1 MIHTCHVVIDVGRAY
16 HEPGSS
22 VWMLDDS
29 RLPSLRP
36 GQAWGNWANPVTR
49 KNTAAH
55 FGQWVTGQER
65 SSGGSCEGRA
75 LLLNCERMFGWNE
88 PGAVEGV
95 RVLCELASD
104 AGFGSTWIYAN
115 HADSNPKVL
124 ELVDG
129 RVMPTSR
136 GLFGLSLRTV
146 PMVFPREYGAEVA
159 RQTLAEI
166 AAMQAVSSRPIPGV
180 VLWAASDVRNGGS
193 SAETV
198 VMLRELEAYY
208 RDQVGAWGGGSRGAG
223 KGGE

>member
-65 SSGGSCEGRA
+65 NSGGSCEGRA

-104 AGFGSTWIYAN
+104 AGFGSTWIFAN

-166 AAMQAVSSRPIPGV
+166 AAMSGIGRGAPSV
-180 VLWAASDVRNGGS
+180 VLWAGSDVRNGGS
-193 SAETV
+193 TAETV
-198 VMLRELEAYY
+198 VMLREMEAYY
-208 RDQVGAWGGGSRGAG
+208 REQVEARRGKGGAG

>member
-1 MIHTCHVVIDVGRAY
+1 VVIDVGRAY
-16 HEPGSS
+16 HEAGSS

-75 LLLNCERMFGWNE
+75 LLLNFERMFGWNE
-88 PGAVEGV
+88 PGAVDGV

-104 AGFGSTWIYAN
+104 AGFGSTWIFAN

-136 GLFGLSLRTV
+136 GLDGLSARTI
-146 PMVFPREYGAEVA
+146 PIVFPREYGAEVA

-166 AAMQAVSSRPIPGV
+166 AAKSGIGKGAPSV

-193 SAETV
+193 TAETV

-208 RDQVGAWGGGSRGAG
+208 WEHVGARSGGSGGGG

>member
-1 MIHTCHVVIDVGRAY
+1 VGRAY

-75 LLLNCERMFGWNE
+75 LLLNFERMFGWNE

-136 GLFGLSLRTV
+136 GLVGLSARTI
-146 PMVFPREYGAEVA
+146 PMVYPREYGEETA
-159 RQTLAEI
+159 RRTLAEI
-166 AAMQAVSSRPIPGV
+166 AAMGAIGKQRPPGV

-193 SAETV
+193 TAYTAD
-198 VMLRELEAYY
+198 MLRVLGAYY
-208 RDQVGAWGGGSRGAG
+208 RDQVGAWNGGSGGGG
-223 KGGE
+223 KGWT

>member
-29 RLPSLRP
+29 RLPLLRP

-75 LLLNCERMFGWNE
+75 LLLNFERMFGWNE

-136 GLFGLSLRTV
+136 GLVGLSARTI
-146 PMVFPREYGAEVA
+146 PMVYPREYGEETA
-159 RQTLAEI
+159 RRTLAEI
-166 AAMQAVSSRPIPGV
+166 AAMGAIGKQRPPGV

-193 SAETV
+193 TAYTAD
-198 VMLRELEAYY
+198 MLRVLGAYY
-208 RDQVGAWGGGSRGAG
+208 RDQVGAWNGGSGGGG
-223 KGGE
+223 KGWT